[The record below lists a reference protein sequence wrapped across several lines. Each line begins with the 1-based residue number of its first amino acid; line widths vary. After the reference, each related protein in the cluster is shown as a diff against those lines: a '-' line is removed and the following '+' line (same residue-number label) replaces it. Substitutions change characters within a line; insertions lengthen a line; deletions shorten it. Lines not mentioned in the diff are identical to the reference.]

1 MTILSRNH
9 EEKAHHSSGV
19 LFLLIIHLD
28 STYESTHQCD
38 FRIGQIRLFQKS
50 TLVFYTRLTVV
61 LILYESVLWLCL
73 SLVELLL
80 FGS

>member
-1 MTILSRNH
+1 MTILSRNQ
-9 EEKAHHSSGV
+9 EKAHHSSGV

>member
-19 LFLLIIHLD
+19 LLIIHLD